1 MSDPHDNEPDKSKP
15 DDNEQAPVDFWQR
28 RYGESD
34 RIWSGAPNTALVAC
48 VSGLKPGRALDL
60 GCGEGGDSVWL
71 ALQGWRVTGVDISPT
86 AMERTHAHVQESGL
100 DADAFTGVVA
110 DLAEWQPD
118 GEYDL
123 VSACFLHS
131 PVDFPRANVLHRAA
145 AAVRP
150 GGHVL
155 IVGHADPPP
164 WSEHHHDDH
173 VLLGPEE
180 ELVSLGL
187 NESQWE
193 TLVLETRTRD
203 AIGPDGQFAAL
214 RDAITFIRRRDQ

>member
-1 MSDPHDNEPDKSKP
+1 VSDHLDHEAEDQP
-15 DDNEQAPVDFWQR
+15 DDNEQDPVAFWQR
-28 RYGESD
+28 RYGESE
-34 RIWSGAPNTALVAC
+34 RIWSGAPNAALVAC
-48 VSGLKPGRALDL
+48 LSGVVPGRALDL

-71 ALQGWRVTGVDISPT
+71 ASQGWLVTGVDISTT
-86 AMERTHAHVQESGL
+86 AMERARAHVQESGL
-100 DADAFTGVVA
+100 DPASFTGVIA
-110 DLAEWQPD
+110 DLAEWEPEGD
-118 GEYDL
+118 YDL

-131 PVDFPRANVLHRAA
+131 PVDFPRANVLQRAA

-164 WSEHHHDDH
+164 WSEHHHEDH

-180 ELVSLGL
+180 ELASLGL

-193 TLVLETRTRD
+193 TVVLETRTRD
-203 AIGPDGQFAAL
+203 AIGPDGQRATL
-214 RDAITFIRRRDQ
+214 RDAVTFVRRRD